1 MYCKICTKAKS
12 KSNGSPRQKFS
23 KYCALSV
30 LLVFKNAKWPT
41 CFYMLFVSVHMGH
54 MFMDLGLTLL
64 GLGLLFYWLCESRT
78 HYSFF

>member
-23 KYCALSV
+23 KYCALAV

-41 CFYMLFVSVHMGH
+41 CFYMLFVPVHTGH
-54 MFMDLGLTLL
+54 MFIGSGTHTLGPGARILL
-64 GLGLLFYWLCESRT
+64 AV
-78 HYSFF
+78 